1 MKAFIASF
9 LLFLATAVASF
20 GQTVNTNG
28 VFYVDNAVECHLVSQ
43 NGSIQTNAL
52 TAGKTYMVTDSAL
65 VELVSSNKTTFYLS
79 GGPMVEVAPS
89 STFSIDV
96 FDQEVNNLDAQ
107 PRRADFGTHN
117 ISMTLGI
124 GEFSI
129 VYPNSNANSSLT
141 VNTPF
146 ATYVLNGGKY
156 FFRVSDKSAIVYVV
170 EGMMQMHGEK
180 NRVDDT
186 KKGSLAVAI
195 PFIDPGS
202 GLPDKILT
210 SIKSLKDEEN
220 ERYATPVLLAEKKW
234 SNVGFIV
241 VGGRVIGVW
250 LK

>member
-1 MKAFIASF
+1 MKTFIISL
-9 LLFLATAVASF
+9 LLFFATAVASF
-20 GQTVNTNG
+20 GQTNLNG
-28 VFYVDNAVECHLVSQ
+28 VFYVDNAVECHLITQ
-43 NGSIQTNAL
+43 NGSSQTNAL

-79 GGPMVEVAPS
+79 GGPMIEVSPS
-89 STFSIDV
+89 SVFSIDV
-96 FDQEVNNLDAQ
+96 FDQEIKNLESQ
-107 PRRADFGTHN
+107 PRRAEFGSHN
-117 ISMTLGI
+117 ISITLGI

-129 VYPNSNANSSLT
+129 IYPNTNADSILT

-146 ATYVLNGGKY
+146 ATYVLQSGKY
-156 FFRVSDKSAIVYVV
+156 FFRISDKSAIVYVV

-195 PFIDPGS
+195 PFVDPGS

-210 SIKSLKDEEN
+210 SIKTLKDEEN
-220 ERYATPVLLAEKKW
+220 ERYTTPVLLAEKKW
-234 SNVGFIV
+234 ANVGFIV
-241 VGGRVIGVW
+241 VGGKVIGVW